1 MEWQQ
6 IQYFQVVARI
16 QHITRAAEV
25 LSISQPALSRSIA
38 RLEEELEV
46 PLFERE
52 GRTIKLNHYGEL
64 FLERADRILK
74 EYQEVKQEIQDLLN
88 PEYGE
93 ISLGFMPTL
102 GTYLIPDLI
111 SSFRATYSKIDFRFK
126 QNANDLLI
134 KQLKSNEIDFC
145 LVSSIESNT
154 RVKWTELWKEE
165 IFLIV
170 PSNHRLANYESI
182 ILNEIENE
190 AFVLLE
196 KGNGLRGI
204 ADQLFSESGITPNI
218 TFEGEEVHTIV
229 AFVAAGLGVTF
240 IPDFKGVDWD
250 KVSRIRIRSHKCQR
264 VIGLAWMEGR
274 YLSPAAKRF
283 QQFTIDYFRKD
294 KE

>member
-6 IQYFQVVARI
+6 IQYFQVVARV
-16 QHITRAAEV
+16 QHITRAAEI

-52 GRTIKLNHYGEL
+52 GRTIKLNHYGKL

-93 ISLGFMPTL
+93 ISFGFMPTL

-126 QNANDLLI
+126 QNANDSLI

-145 LVSSIESNT
+145 LVSSIEPNT
-154 RVKWTELWKEE
+154 KVKWIELWKEE

-170 PSNHRLANYESI
+170 PSNHRLSTYESI
-182 ILNEIENE
+182 TLNEIENE

-196 KGNGLRGI
+196 RGNGLRGI

-218 TFEGEEVHTIV
+218 TFEGEEVHTVV

-250 KVSRIRIRSHKCQR
+250 KVSRVRIRSHKCQR

-283 QQFTIDYFRKD
+283 QQFIIDYFRK
-294 KE
+294 K